1 MGTEGESTETPA
13 TLRVRAE
20 GLRECARQARELV
33 SSLGPR
39 RAARRAAGP
48 PPAAW
53 WGREPELPVPL
64 LGDPPSVLDLMAGT
78 LLSDAGRWE
87 AEASALD
94 LRAGR
99 AEHRG

>member
-39 RAARRAAGP
+39 RVDRRPAE

-53 WGREPELPVPL
+53 WGREPEQPVPL

-94 LRAGR
+94 LRAGG

>member
-1 MGTEGESTETPA
+1 MRTEPESTETPA

-20 GLRECARQARELV
+20 GLRECARQARELA

-39 RAARRAAGP
+39 QRERRVAEPQAI
-48 PPAAW
+48 W
-53 WGREPELPVPL
+53 WSRDAEQTVSL
-64 LGDPPSVLDLMAGT
+64 LGDPPSVLDVMAGT
-78 LLSDAGRWE
+78 LLTDAGRWE

-94 LRAGR
+94 RRAGH